1 MWRCFLNSKL
11 HGETL
16 METFV
21 DFVHIYKS
29 DFGFSFQEKAERPES
44 SSAAYFEQIFNNNN
58 PLQQFSAFHFL
69 TFQFPL

>member
-29 DFGFSFQEKAERPES
+29 DFGFSFQEKAERAES

-58 PLQQFSAFHFL
+58 PLQQFSAFHFF